1 MERDASQ
8 LEPANPGH
16 TSQPQLT
23 PRSAEACRRTGV
35 DPRELVPLPPE
46 AFAEPGQPEE
56 LQQLKFHHYENAR
69 IETYTTVQEE
79 RDRIIREGRLGST
92 SEEPANGL
100 STAQAELAAKAS
112 AAESTALLKAQRAVE
127 KIQKRQQ
134 ADIENMLMFELK
146 AAQIT
151 EEKAQKVRR
160 EAQRAEELRRAKE
173 AKAREWAE
181 NRRKFEEEKRRQ
193 EKAMERT
200 ARRRAQL
207 EMQREAKKRHED
219 ELKVKEVQHQAAAA
233 ERERLRK
240 AEFRKQRQQEMM
252 AKRAREAAA
261 KAEEDARKE
270 ELRTARMQAA
280 KQAKQAAN
288 AAERE
293 KANQR
298 VARSLQQQEQ
308 NLKEA
313 REFYEHRMELEEQR
327 RMLLNEQKEMELE
340 RRKRAGRERE
350 DHIRGVQGQMEH
362 ALEQRIHGILNRNKG
377 HDERMRAVLDQR
389 HQVLLRA
396 QTQHDMR
403 VYQRHVKLER
413 HRRRDEYRR
422 EMLAEKI
429 RMETQRADDVK
440 NARQSLLQRNRAAR
454 NKSVNMRQAV
464 IDKID
469 RMRRSNSFYLPQD
482 MRAAIDNP
490 DLLELMERCD
500 EQQRETGG
508 KVGRTL
514 I

>member
-1 MERDASQ
+1 
-8 LEPANPGH
+8 
-16 TSQPQLT
+16 
-23 PRSAEACRRTGV
+23 
-35 DPRELVPLPPE
+35 
-46 AFAEPGQPEE
+46 
-56 LQQLKFHHYENAR
+56 
-69 IETYTTVQEE
+69 
-79 RDRIIREGRLGST
+79 
-92 SEEPANGL
+92 
-100 STAQAELAAKAS
+100 
-112 AAESTALLKAQRAVE
+112 
-127 KIQKRQQ
+127 
-134 ADIENMLMFELK
+134 
-146 AAQIT
+146 
-151 EEKAQKVRR
+151 
-160 EAQRAEELRRAKE
+160 
-173 AKAREWAE
+173 
-181 NRRKFEEEKRRQ
+181 
-193 EKAMERT
+193 
-200 ARRRAQL
+200 
-207 EMQREAKKRHED
+207 
-219 ELKVKEVQHQAAAA
+219 
-233 ERERLRK
+233 
-240 AEFRKQRQQEMM
+240 
-252 AKRAREAAA
+252 
-261 KAEEDARKE
+261 
-270 ELRTARMQAA
+270 
-280 KQAKQAAN
+280 
-288 AAERE
+288 
-293 KANQR
+293 
-298 VARSLQQQEQ
+298 
-308 NLKEA
+308 
-313 REFYEHRMELEEQR
+313 
-327 RMLLNEQKEMELE
+327 MLLNEQKEMELE

-389 HQVLLRA
+389 HQVLLRS

-422 EMLAEKI
+422 EMIAEKI

>member
-1 MERDASQ
+1 MERDPSQ

-46 AFAEPGQPEE
+46 AFREPGQPEE

-79 RDRIIREGRLGST
+79 RDRIISEGRLGST

-151 EEKAQKVRR
+151 EEKA
-160 EAQRAEELRRAKE
+160 
-173 AKAREWAE
+173 
-181 NRRKFEEEKRRQ
+181 
-193 EKAMERT
+193 MERT

-219 ELKVKEVQHQAAAA
+219 ELKVKEVQHQAAEA

-270 ELRTARMQAA
+270 ELRTARMEAA

-389 HQVLLRA
+389 HQVLLRS

-422 EMLAEKI
+422 EMIAEKI

-490 DLLELMERCD
+490 ELLELMERCD